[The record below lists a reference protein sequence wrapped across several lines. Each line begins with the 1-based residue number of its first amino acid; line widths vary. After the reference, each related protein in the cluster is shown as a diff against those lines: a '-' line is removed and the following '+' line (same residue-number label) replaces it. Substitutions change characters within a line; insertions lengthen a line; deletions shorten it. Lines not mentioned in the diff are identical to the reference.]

1 MDSKSKIIT
10 LPCDCRCC
18 MFVVEKAKWSDGTI
32 SYNITVQDSR
42 YDKNFNTLWGR
53 IKRASRALFGKPVYF
68 NDVSLDGEE
77 GYRAFL
83 KEMERLAH
91 EFE

>member
-18 MFVVEKAKWSDGTI
+18 MFVIEKAKWSDGAI

-53 IKRASRALFGKPVYF
+53 IKRAGRALFGKPVYF
-68 NDVSLDGEE
+68 NDVSLDGEG

-83 KEMERLAH
+83 KEMESLAR